1 MFRKCSFICFAD
13 FLIEQLEQEITSHEN
28 KEDSDLSESEL
39 EALKETLEETLGAQ
53 GVEIKLKRAKEANKA
68 KKRIKTES
76 VGSLSPGGVTKATVS
91 FDHFEDIF
99 QLYLPWTLECRF
111 HPVNNNL
118 KVYYLPTRG
127 FWHNFGTVYVVA

>member
-1 MFRKCSFICFAD
+1 MLSKILCAIDLKCFGIICFAD

-76 VGSLSPGGVTKATVS
+76 VGSLSPGGVTKA
-91 FDHFEDIF
+91 II
-99 QLYLPWTLECRF
+99 
-111 HPVNNNL
+111 
-118 KVYYLPTRG
+118 
-127 FWHNFGTVYVVA
+127 

>member
-1 MFRKCSFICFAD
+1 MFRKWSFICFAD

-76 VGSLSPGGVTKATVS
+76 VGSLSPGGVTKAIIRP
-91 FDHFEDIF
+91 FFEDIF
-99 QLYLPWTLECRF
+99 QLYLPWTLECGS
-111 HPVNNNL
+111 HPVNNIL
-118 KVYYLPTRG
+118 KVY
-127 FWHNFGTVYVVA
+127 

>member
-1 MFRKCSFICFAD
+1 MFRKWSFICFAD

-39 EALKETLEETLGAQ
+39 EALKETLEETLGVH

-76 VGSLSPGGVTKATVS
+76 VGSLSPGGVTKAIIRP
-91 FDHFEDIF
+91 FRGYFFNFIF
-99 QLYLPWTLECRF
+99 HGLECRS
-111 HPVNNNL
+111 HPVNNIL
-118 KVYYLPTRG
+118 KV
-127 FWHNFGTVYVVA
+127 F